1 MDKDSNYP
9 LNSEWNLWYHSIK
22 DTRWT
27 KESYKQIYT
36 LKNLYDYKIMEE
48 LFQKNYLQNC
58 MLFLMRNDIYP
69 LWEDPENIEGCCVSF
84 KIPSKDLVKTWNTSI
99 LKIICEEIHKD
110 KDNFNELNGV
120 SISPK
125 KEFNILKLWVRSNIK
140 KYTTLFQEFEPHIH
154 EKNSLV
160 KKNEF

>member
-1 MDKDSNYP
+1 
-9 LNSEWNLWYHSIK
+9 
-22 DTRWT
+22 
-27 KESYKQIYT
+27 
-36 LKNLYDYKIMEE
+36 
-48 LFQKNYLQNC
+48 

-84 KIPSKDLVKTWNTSI
+84 KIPSKDLVQTWNKSI
-99 LKIICEEIHKD
+99 LKIICEEIHKN
-110 KDNFNELNGV
+110 KDNYNELNGI

-140 KYTTLFQEFEPHIH
+140 KYTTLFQEFEPHIQ

-160 KKNEF
+160 KKNEC